1 MILRTVVSQAPL
13 SMRFSR
19 QEHWSGLQF
28 PSLGD
33 LPDPGIEPW
42 SPVLQAVSLPTELPG
57 TSSRLCC
64 EKSIQSCPT
73 FGDPMGC
80 SLPGSSVHGILQ
92 ARILECVAISFSRSS
107 KLLSLNAGRASNNKG
122 EGKL

>member
-1 MILRTVVSQAPL
+1 
-13 SMRFSR
+13 MRFSR
-19 QEHWSGLQF
+19 QEHWSRLQF

-73 FGDPMGC
+73 FGDSMGC
-80 SLPGSSVHGILQ
+80 SLPGGSVHGILQ
-92 ARILECVAISFSRSS
+92 ARILECVDISFSRSS